1 MKHTVVDITT
11 QEALILLAT
20 ELNQKSRISFDTEYD
35 SFKRYYG
42 FTLHLLQIFDGETVF
57 LIDPIALG
65 TLDAIFPVFENEAC
79 QKVLYSG
86 SEDLALLLAL
96 GCQTRN
102 IFDVQIAAT
111 ISNHGARNLAAL
123 MEAETGLEMNK
134 SQQQSDWS
142 KRPLTDAQRLY
153 VANDV
158 IHLLDMADALE
169 DRVQE
174 KNLIHV
180 LQEENKALEDI
191 VLRDHRPRLKSF
203 HYKLNTDE
211 FCRVLL
217 AALEWRDQVG
227 RTLNL
232 PPARIIDAER
242 LEHILKQPAAT
253 RVPWD
258 AFHYKVA
265 QSEDYK
271 KQLHEILKSYD
282 RASTLNTFERKPR
295 VAPAYSDEEK
305 EQILANQY
313 QPVRDRLIASH
324 GEISGE
330 YLTRGLKKI
339 ITKTEIPDKPLKAY
353 QATILEEM
361 LLRPLSV

>member
-1 MKHTVVDITT
+1 MKHPVVDITT
-11 QEALILLAT
+11 QEALIHLAS
-20 ELNQKSRISFDTEYD
+20 ELNQKTRISFDTEYD

-65 TLDAIFPVFENEAC
+65 KLDAIFPVFENEAC

-96 GCQTRN
+96 GCQTKN

-111 ISNHGARNLAAL
+111 ISNHSARNLAAL

-142 KRPLTDAQRLY
+142 KRPLTDAQRAY

-158 IHLLDMADALE
+158 IHLLDVADALTIRVE
-169 DRVQE
+169 D
-174 KNLIHV
+174 KNLLHV
-180 LQEENKALEDI
+180 LQEENKALEEI

-203 HYKLNTDE
+203 HYKLNSDE

-217 AALEWRDQVG
+217 AALEWRDHTG

-242 LEHILKQPAAT
+242 LEHIVKQPDSA
-253 RVPWD
+253 RIPWD
-258 AFHYKVA
+258 TFHYKVA
-265 QSEDYK
+265 RSEEFK
-271 KQLHEILKSYD
+271 RTLLEILRGYD
-282 RASTLNTFERKPR
+282 RENTLNTYERKPR
-295 VAPAYSDEEK
+295 VAPAYTEEEK
-305 EQILANQY
+305 EHIIAVQY
-313 QPVRDRLIASH
+313 QPVRDRLIALH
-324 GEISGE
+324 GDISGE

-339 ITKTEIPDKPLKAY
+339 ITKTEVPDKPLKAY
-353 QATILEEM
+353 QTAILEEM
-361 LLRPLSV
+361 QARK